1 MIIWFLTLAL
11 GKSLKIMV
19 VDETLGIP
27 SHDIHETQDSQH
39 CPPGTLSGIGTIY
52 AQSASIVSLLIS
64 QAWCG
69 IALKFVADEGL
80 YGLPYDGADAG

>member
-27 SHDIHETQDSQH
+27 SHDIHETQDTQH
-39 CPPGTLSGIGTIY
+39 CPPGTLSDSGLLRVKEELRVLFKKN
-52 AQSASIVSLLIS
+52 SIRS
-64 QAWCG
+64 
-69 IALKFVADEGL
+69 
-80 YGLPYDGADAG
+80 